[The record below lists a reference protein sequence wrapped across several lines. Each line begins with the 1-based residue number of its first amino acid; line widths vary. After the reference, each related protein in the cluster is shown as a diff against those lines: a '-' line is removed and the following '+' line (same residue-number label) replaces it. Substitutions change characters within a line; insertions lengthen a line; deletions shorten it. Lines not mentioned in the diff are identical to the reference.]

1 MLSERCTDPPKT
13 EQSCTNR
20 CKKSSARDCI
30 REGVTLSL
38 NPPLRFHPRPESY
51 LATTSKGPRMS
62 KSTKQKAC
70 AAIHVGAPAKSF
82 SATEGYEPERRGWDE
97 KTYRLKNRGTNNHYD
112 FSRKH
117 LNFEINSEGKIAPL
131 GSNPI
136 PLHERLKHRLDELG
150 FKPYKDKDN
159 PLGNADNSPNCT
171 VGIIVSG
178 DHDVLTRL
186 AFGDQEV
193 DFTLHRSNANVQLMQ
208 GIKDWA
214 MDTYLWACERWGA
227 ENIIGFDVHC
237 DETTPH
243 IHIQTIPVAKTK
255 TRGRASVKYVHKVD
269 SSKVLSHKEWKKLSE
284 ENRCDFIKT
293 EVERREKE
301 CVSYARVWGA
311 DKYEVGRT
319 YYQMHT
325 DYHNKVGY
333 KYGLERGDDFATLS
347 DEEQRERVHK
357 DKAVLEAER
366 QARESIEQSK
376 VEKIEIEQQKDRI
389 ASEVQE
395 AKQRKDKAERELAN
409 LEAYIKATNVTR
421 EDLLV
426 PSLNTSPLVMEAYR
440 AIIDELSKPIPFNG
454 QKAWREERK
463 TAIKRILTD
472 LQDLLLEAQEA
483 QKKDILNLGQSLYD
497 KAMKDAR
504 AIIRHN
510 MQLQKV
516 NELVAAENSRLKEKI
531 SAMDETAI
539 CKLRKE
545 KDEEITMLKAE
556 REKALSNEIHSN
568 NMASRERQRA
578 DNAEGRLY
586 EILSIPEIKGLWDT
600 IQQNRRAFW
609 QQVDRWIGDAKKAIY
624 IFAKSHNQHD
634 FMAEDRNIISWGII
648 AEALQNKLDATNAEQ
663 RMKATGLLLDDIS
676 WTGTTDYMSDLAM
689 KRTRQLCEEMNVTKE
704 LMQDLLLAAGGR
716 GTITYGGGGT
726 DNALTNWDGTK
737 KRTGWGIS

>member
-1 MLSERCTDPPKT
+1 
-13 EQSCTNR
+13 
-20 CKKSSARDCI
+20 
-30 REGVTLSL
+30 
-38 NPPLRFHPRPESY
+38 
-51 LATTSKGPRMS
+51 MS

-97 KTYRLKNRGTNNHYD
+97 KTYRLKNRDTNNHYD

-186 AFGDQEV
+186 AFGEQDV

-237 DETTPH
+237 DETTH

-255 TRGRASVKYVHKVD
+255 TRGRASIKYVHKD
-269 SSKVLSHKEWKKLSE
+269 NSSKMLSLKEWKKLRE
-284 ENRCDFIKT
+284 ENRRDFIKT

-319 YYQMHT
+319 YYHMHT
-325 DYHNKVGY
+325 DYHDKVGY

-376 VEKIEIEQQKDRI
+376 VEKEEFERQKNRV
-389 ASEVQE
+389 ASEAPE
-395 AKQRKDKAERELAN
+395 AEQRKDKAERELAN
-409 LEAYIKATNVTR
+409 LEAYIKATDVTR

-426 PSLNTSPLVMEAYR
+426 PLLNTNPLVMDAYK

-454 QKAWREERK
+454 QKAWRDERK

-472 LQDLLLEAQEA
+472 LQDNLFDAQEA

-504 AIIRHN
+504 TIIRQN
-510 MQLQKV
+510 KQLQKA
-516 NELVAAENSRLKEKI
+516 NELVTAENTRLKEKI
-531 SAMDETAI
+531 STMDDTAI
-539 CKLRKE
+539 NKLRQE
-545 KDEEITMLKAE
+545 KDEEITRLKTE
-556 REKALSNEIHSN
+556 RDKALSNEIHSDN
-568 NMASRERQRA
+568 IASRESQRA
-578 DNAEGRLY
+578 DNAERQLY
-586 EILSIPEIKGLWDT
+586 EMLSIPEIKGLWDT

-624 IFAKSHNQHD
+624 NFAKSHNQHD
-634 FMAEDRNIISWGII
+634 FMAEDGNIISWGII
-648 AEALQNKLDATNAEQ
+648 AEALRNNLDAANAEQ
-663 RMKATGLLLDDIS
+663 RMRATGLLLDDIS
-676 WTGTTDYMSDLAM
+676 WEGTTDFMSYLTI
-689 KRTRQLCEEMNVTKE
+689 KRTRQLCEEMSVTKE
-704 LMQDLLLAAGGR
+704 LMQDLLLAAGGI
-716 GTITYGGGGT
+716 GSITYGGGGS

>member
-1 MLSERCTDPPKT
+1 
-13 EQSCTNR
+13 
-20 CKKSSARDCI
+20 
-30 REGVTLSL
+30 
-38 NPPLRFHPRPESY
+38 
-51 LATTSKGPRMS
+51 MS

-82 SATEGYEPERRGWDE
+82 SAAEGYEPERRGWDE
-97 KTYRLKNRGTNNHYD
+97 KTYRLKNHDTNNHYD

-117 LNFEINSEGKIAPL
+117 LNFEINSEGKMVPL

-186 AFGDQEV
+186 AFGEQDV
-193 DFTLHRSNANVQLMQ
+193 DFTLHRSNAKIQLMQ

-214 MDTYLWACERWGA
+214 MDSYQWACERWGA

-269 SSKVLSHKEWKKLSE
+269 SSKVLSHKEWKKLPE

-347 DEEQRERVHK
+347 DEEQRGRVHK

-395 AKQRKDKAERELAN
+395 AEQRKDKAERELAN

-440 AIIDELSKPIPFNG
+440 AIIDE
-454 QKAWREERK
+454 
-463 TAIKRILTD
+463 TD

-539 CKLRKE
+539 NKLRKE

-663 RMKATGLLLDDIS
+663 RMKATGLLLDGNALDNS
-676 WTGTTDYMSDLAM
+676 
-689 KRTRQLCEEMNVTKE
+689 VTK
-704 LMQDLLLAAGGR
+704 
-716 GTITYGGGGT
+716 
-726 DNALTNWDGTK
+726 
-737 KRTGWGIS
+737 

>member
-1 MLSERCTDPPKT
+1 
-13 EQSCTNR
+13 
-20 CKKSSARDCI
+20 
-30 REGVTLSL
+30 
-38 NPPLRFHPRPESY
+38 
-51 LATTSKGPRMS
+51 MS

-186 AFGDQEV
+186 AFGEQDV

-255 TRGRASVKYVHKVD
+255 TRGRASIKYVHKD
-269 SSKVLSHKEWKKLSE
+269 NSSKMLSHKEWKKLPE

-325 DYHNKVGY
+325 DYHDKVGY
-333 KYGLERGDDFATLS
+333 KYGLERGDDFATLT

-366 QARESIEQSK
+366 LARESIEQSK
-376 VEKIEIEQQKDRI
+376 LEKVEIERRKNRI
-389 ASEVQE
+389 ADEVQE
-395 AKQRKDKAERELAN
+395 AEQRKDKAERELAN

-421 EDLLV
+421 ENLLV
-426 PSLNTSPLVMEAYR
+426 PSLKTNPFVMDAYK

-454 QKAWREERK
+454 QKVWREERK

-472 LQDLLLEAQEA
+472 LQDHLFEAKEV

-504 AIIRHN
+504 AIIRQN
-510 MQLQKV
+510 QQLQKA
-516 NELVAAENSRLKEKI
+516 NELVTAENTQLKEKI
-531 SAMDETAI
+531 SSMDETAI
-539 CKLRKE
+539 SKLRKE
-545 KDEEITMLKAE
+545 KDEEINRLKAE
-556 REKALSNEIHSN
+556 RDKAMSNEIHSN
-568 NMASRERQRA
+568 NMESRERQRA

-586 EILSIPEIKGLWDT
+586 EILSIPEIKGLWDS
-600 IQQNRRAFW
+600 IQQNRKAFW
-609 QQVDRWIGDAKKAIY
+609 QQVDRWIGDAKKAICN
-624 IFAKSHNQHD
+624 FAESHSQHD

-648 AEALQNKLDATNAEQ
+648 AEALRNNLDAANAEQ

-676 WTGTTDYMSDLAM
+676 WEGTTDFMSDLTI
-689 KRTRQLCEEMNVTKE
+689 KRTRQLCEEMSVTKE
-704 LMQDLLLAAGGR
+704 LMQDLLLAAGGI
-716 GTITYGGGGT
+716 GSITYGGGGSG
-726 DNALTNWDGTK
+726 NALTNWDGTK

>member
-1 MLSERCTDPPKT
+1 
-13 EQSCTNR
+13 
-20 CKKSSARDCI
+20 
-30 REGVTLSL
+30 
-38 NPPLRFHPRPESY
+38 
-51 LATTSKGPRMS
+51 MS
-62 KSTKQKAC
+62 KSAKQKAC

-97 KTYRLKNRGTNNHYD
+97 KTYRLKNRDTNNHYD

-178 DHDVLTRL
+178 DHNVLTRL
-186 AFGDQEV
+186 AFGEQDV

-255 TRGRASVKYVHKVD
+255 TRGRASIKYVHKD
-269 SSKVLSHKEWKKLSE
+269 NSSKMLSHKEWKKLPE

-325 DYHNKVGY
+325 DYHDKVGY

-376 VEKIEIEQQKDRI
+376 LEKVEIERRKNRI
-389 ASEVQE
+389 ADEVQE
-395 AKQRKDKAERELAN
+395 AEQRKDKAERELAN

-426 PSLNTSPLVMEAYR
+426 PSLNTNPLVMEAYK

-454 QKAWREERK
+454 QKVWREERK

-472 LQDLLLEAQEA
+472 LQDHLFEAKEV

-504 AIIRHN
+504 AIIKQN
-510 MQLQKV
+510 QQLQKA
-516 NELVAAENSRLKEKI
+516 NELVTAENTRLKEKI
-531 SAMDETAI
+531 SATDETAI
-539 CKLRKE
+539 NKLRKE
-545 KDEEITMLKAE
+545 KDEEITRLKAE
-556 REKALSNEIHSN
+556 RDKAFSNEIHSN

-578 DNAEGRLY
+578 DNAEGQLY
-586 EILSIPEIKGLWDT
+586 EMLSVPEIKGLWDS
-600 IQQNRRAFW
+600 IQQNRKAFW
-609 QQVDRWIGDAKKAIY
+609 QQVDRWIVDAKNAIY
-624 IFAKSHNQHD
+624 NFAKSHNQHD
-634 FMAEDRNIISWGII
+634 FLAEDKNIISWGII
-648 AEALQNKLDATNAEQ
+648 AEALRNNIDATNAEQ
-663 RMKATGLLLDDIS
+663 RMKATELLLDDIS
-676 WTGTTDYMSDLAM
+676 WKGTTDVMSDLTM
-689 KRTRQLCEEMNVTKE
+689 KRTRQLCEDMNVTKE
-704 LMQDLLLAAGGR
+704 LMQGLLLAAGGR

-737 KRTGWGIS
+737 KRNGWGIS

>member
-1 MLSERCTDPPKT
+1 MCQWRY
-13 EQSCTNR
+13 
-20 CKKSSARDCI
+20 CI

-38 NPPLRFHPRPESY
+38 DPPLRFHPRPESHP
-51 LATTSKGPRMS
+51 ATSSKGQRMS
-62 KSTKQKAC
+62 KSAKQKAC

-82 SATEGYEPERRGWDE
+82 SAAEGYEPERRGWDE
-97 KTYRLKNRGTNNHYD
+97 KTYRLKNRDTNNHYD

-117 LNFEINSEGKIAPL
+117 LNFEINNEGKIVPL

-136 PLHERLKHRLDELG
+136 PLHECLKQRLDELG
-150 FKPYKDKDN
+150 FKPYKDKGN
-159 PLGNADNSPNCT
+159 PLGNSDNSPNCT

-186 AFGDQEV
+186 AFGEQDV
-193 DFTLHRSNANVQLMQ
+193 DFTLQRSNANVQLMQ

-214 MDTYLWACERWGA
+214 MDTYLWACERWGS

-255 TRGRASVKYVHKVD
+255 TRGRAPVKYVHKND
-269 SSKVLSHKEWKKLSE
+269 SSKVLSHKEWKKLPE

-301 CVSYARVWGA
+301 CVSFARVWGA

-325 DYHNKVGY
+325 DYHDKVGY
-333 KYGLERGDDFATLS
+333 KYGLERGDNFSSLTD
-347 DEEQRERVHK
+347 DEQRERVHK

-366 QARESIEQSK
+366 QARVSIEQSK
-376 VEKIEIEQQKDRI
+376 LEKEEIERRKNRI
-389 ASEVQE
+389 ADEVLE
-395 AKQRKDKAERELAN
+395 AEQRKDKAERELAN
-409 LEAYIKATNVTR
+409 LEAYIKATDVTR

-426 PSLNTSPLVMEAYR
+426 PSLNTNPLVMDAYK
-440 AIIDELSKPIPFNG
+440 AIIEELSKPIPFNS

-472 LQDLLLEAQEA
+472 LQDHLFEAQEA

-504 AIIRHN
+504 AIIRQN
-510 MQLQKV
+510 QQLQKA
-516 NELVAAENSRLKEKI
+516 NELVTAENTQLKEKI
-531 SAMDETAI
+531 SSMDETAI
-539 CKLRKE
+539 SKLRKE
-545 KDEEITMLKAE
+545 KDEEINRLKAE
-556 REKALSNEIHSN
+556 RDKAMSNEIHSN

-586 EILSIPEIKGLWDT
+586 EILSIPEIKGLWDS

-609 QQVDRWIGDAKKAIY
+609 QQVDRWIGDAKKAICN
-624 IFAKSHNQHD
+624 FAESHSQHD

-648 AEALQNKLDATNAEQ
+648 AEALRNNLDAANAEQ

-676 WTGTTDYMSDLAM
+676 WKGTTDYMSDLAI

-704 LMQDLLLAAGGR
+704 LMQGLLQAAGGR
-716 GTITYGGGGT
+716 VLITHGGGGT

-737 KRTGWGIS
+737 KRNGWGIS